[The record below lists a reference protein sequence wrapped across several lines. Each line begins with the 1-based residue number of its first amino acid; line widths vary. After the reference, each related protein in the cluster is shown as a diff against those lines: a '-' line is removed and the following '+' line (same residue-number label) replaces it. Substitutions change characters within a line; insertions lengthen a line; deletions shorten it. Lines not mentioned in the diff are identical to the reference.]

1 MANTFIELNDTPSSF
16 SGSALKFVRV
26 TAANSLTFS
35 DADLNA
41 ISDVEADGAYAPQ
54 TGQVLTY
61 SAGAGKWRPVDNDP
75 YSAGNGLN
83 KTASTIEVIAA
94 GGLVSNSSGVYIADI
109 ANVSGTYG
117 NASHVPVLTV
127 NSKGQVTGVTE
138 TTIVATQAET
148 ITDDFVRNVA
158 GTTGQINVVGGT
170 GNNSNAT
177 IDLVA
182 TGVTAGVYGNAT
194 HTPRLTVDTYGRL
207 QAVDL
212 IETSGGGGGGASAS
226 FGSIEVSG
234 STTVAA
240 ESSDDI
246 LTFEAGSGISITTN
260 PSTDTIT
267 FSSTNTVSSDVEVGQ
282 GAAVPTNSGAI
293 AIGNNAATNSGIAIG
308 RNSNTAGYNSSVVIG
323 HNIDDTL
330 GGGAGLYVNP
340 IREDATKNKVVMYDP
355 TTKEVVYQ
363 TDDSISLTSLS
374 SGTGISYNSTSGAIS
389 LADTGVTAKTYGN
402 ASVIPQITVD
412 AQGRITNIANVSP
425 VSSGVVPGTYG
436 TATGVPQITVDMQG
450 RITNVSTISNAA
462 YTQSLSWNADN
473 NQLALSNGGNTVD
486 LSALEQNIWQSFY
499 VDGQAVISADS
510 PNDAI
515 TFEGGTGISITTNAG
530 TDTITINATG
540 AASANIESSSI
551 ADLSDVGTLG
561 SITNGQALVWN
572 AGAGEFRPGTVA
584 SSYGD
589 SEVQTYLDAQGY
601 ATGVRYTDSNVQ
613 TYLDAN
619 GYTTGSSYGDSQVQ
633 AYLNAQGYSTT
644 DNDSQTL
651 SWNAGNQQLSI
662 AGGNTVDLSALLDNV
677 DSQALSLSGNVIS
690 ISGDASTIDLT
701 SALGSVTSDYGDA
714 NVSSYLTAQGFDT
727 KANIISEITDS
738 APGTL
743 DTLNELAAALGD
755 DPNFATTITNSIATK
770 ASTSSL
776 STVATSGDYT
786 DITNRP
792 TIGISGSDLTYD
804 GTTIDLSGV
813 GATGPQG
820 STGATGATG
829 NGITNVAISSGDL
842 VLTYGNSSV
851 QNLGSITGD
860 QGIQG
865 VQGPQGTT
873 GDTGATGATGPQGIQ
888 GPAGADS
895 TVAGPQGIQGPQGT
909 QGATG
914 SAGADGSDGSDGVGV
929 TAVNLVG
936 GNLVLNYSNS
946 SSQDVGLVQGPQ
958 GITGAT
964 GAAGTN
970 GTNGVSVSSG
980 TISGNDLVLTMSDSS
995 TINVGAVVGPQGATG
1010 SQGIQG
1016 ATGATG
1022 PQGPAGTNGTN
1033 GTNGSDGADGADG
1046 ADGIALTD
1054 LSVSTGS
1061 ASGSGSLSYAGGT
1074 GVFTFIPPDLS
1085 SFITTDQD
1093 SQTLS
1098 LNGTDL
1104 TITGGNTVDLS
1115 SLGGGGGDITGVTAG
1130 TGLSGGGASGSVTVN
1145 LADTGVSSGT
1155 YGSSSTVAQITV
1167 DAQGRITNVQNVAVS
1182 GGGGGGGGGG
1192 GANVERFKLTYSTSG
1207 ALSATS
1213 DLTSGIASVSIDSAT
1228 GGDVTVTFT
1237 GYNIPPASIMMY
1249 GYVYASNKYQI
1260 VPLETSMGLRE
1271 IAGGGSAGSPTLFN
1285 GASTPAVKLRLREAE
1300 TGASRSFGTATH
1312 AWIQFV
1318 MHD

>member
-148 ITDDFVRNVA
+148 ITNDFVRNVA

-450 RITNVSTISNAA
+450 RITSVSTISNAA
-462 YTQSLSWNADN
+462 YTQSLSWNAEN

-633 AYLNAQGYSTT
+633 SYLNAQGYSTT

-970 GTNGVSVSSG
+970 GTNGVSVNSG
-980 TISGNDLVLTMSDSS
+980 AISGNDLVLTMSDSS

-1022 PQGPAGTNGTN
+1022 PQGPAGTN

-1182 GGGGGGGGGG
+1182 GGGGGGSGGG

-1237 GYNIPPASIMMY
+1237 GYNIPPASVMMY

>member
-148 ITDDFVRNVA
+148 ITNDFVRNVA

-462 YTQSLSWNADN
+462 YTQSLSWNAEN

-970 GTNGVSVSSG
+970 GTNGVSVNSG
-980 TISGNDLVLTMSDSS
+980 AISGNDLVLTMSDSS

-1237 GYNIPPASIMMY
+1237 GYNIPPASVMMY